1 MSLHS
6 LASLVGIA
14 IALTACGGS
23 SSDGGTPKGAAG
35 AGSGGKT
42 SVGSAGMN
50 SSGGANSAGS
60 GGTTSVGSA
69 GKAGDNTAGSPSS
82 SGGSGGACPPTPSCF
97 ADLATN
103 CQPDGTCV
111 ESSNTPTDLTMPITA
126 AQCYSNGVKVVS
138 TISLD
143 ASSAAF
149 KATVSKNGTTCFSEE
164 GSLGGTDTT
173 ITIKNASGATVATV
187 TTDANGDAVLSCG
200 GKTYTVPA
208 NCDTGMT
215 GMMGTDP
222 TNSGTTC
229 TMGECS
235 P

>member
-14 IALTACGGS
+14 FALTACGGS
-23 SSDGGTPKGAAG
+23 SSDSGTPNGAAG
-35 AGSGGKT
+35 SGSGGKT

-50 SSGGANSAGS
+50 SGGMNSS

-69 GKAGDNTAGSPSS
+69 GKAGDNTAGSQNS
-82 SGGSGGACPPTPSCF
+82 SGGSGGACPPTPSCL
-97 ADLATN
+97 ADLGTD
-103 CQPDGTCV
+103 CTPDGTCV
-111 ESSNTPTDLTMPITA
+111 ESSNMPTDLTMPITD

-138 TISLD
+138 TISL
-143 ASSAAF
+143 AGSSAAF
-149 KATVSKNGTTCFSEE
+149 KATVSKNGTACFSEE
-164 GSLGGTDTT
+164 GSLGATDAA
-173 ITIKNASGATVATV
+173 ITIKNASGATVATI
-187 TTDANGDAVLSCG
+187 TTDASGDAVISCG

-229 TMGECS
+229 TMGDCA